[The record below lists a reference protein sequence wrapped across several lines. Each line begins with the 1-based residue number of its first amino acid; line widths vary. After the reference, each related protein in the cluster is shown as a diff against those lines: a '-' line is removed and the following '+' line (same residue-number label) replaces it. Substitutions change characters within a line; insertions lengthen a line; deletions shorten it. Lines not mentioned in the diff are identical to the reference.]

1 MDIQTSDGKGM
12 LLRYA
17 ASYVSEWHDAF
28 NSDAMFSIRTGPY
41 QAAYRHLRGL
51 PPREPEMWMSLS
63 TKKIAWSQSRTKLFS
78 PISHSKSNITLHER
92 YCKRPINEES
102 ISYLQWLRM
111 YDPKGKPYK
120 TGTTLVGVKLRS
132 PFKDEY
138 YYQDLLMNYAH
149 RSTDD
154 LHHEKH
160 DDLPIRIKH
169 FAAAVTLRPEV
180 WKNETAIKEHFA
192 LMGNKDDYVET
203 LIAYAHSRQDFLNLW
218 QRRILGGLT
227 DLADLPDLNTIS
239 DLSTEQIRV
248 NALVQKFL
256 NQRQEFYNDIP
267 EAQIDSDN
275 EDLESDIECARD
287 ERNVQSL
294 PSTSGHDWRKFL
306 LVRGRPGTGKT
317 LAVLHSIRTALQAEY
332 KVLCATPT
340 GMLSSTYNSLI
351 PDEAFHADTIH
362 SAFKY
367 PVNPDERPLINW
379 DIANYDFIVIDQLSM
394 VPSTLFDHILATL
407 QELHIRPV
415 VLLYG
420 DQQQQQPIATVDGK
434 TRPTTGI
441 LQSKALYKNS
451 IIVNFVQQHRCV
463 DAEFQEILNVIRYY
477 KPSRRTL
484 KQLHGQRVLCSSD
497 PSEAEL
503 LSVLQDHPDGMILTV
518 TRAAAATINRV
529 AVNNLFP
536 DLVPCGYVK
545 YDGTNNVQPTYQGMK
560 VIITQNRDKELHV
573 VNGQTAT
580 VRTMQNAT
588 VFLTLP
594 NDHIVAVYPV
604 TTTLDEQNQTSY
616 PFVPAYAST
625 ICKVQGQNLGKVILW
640 LDTQLLPKGSAYVAL
655 SRIRQLQD
663 LYFITKT
670 HPEQYKPIEHFAL

>member
-17 ASYVSEWHDAF
+17 ASYVSKWHDAF

-51 PPREPEMWMSLS
+51 RPREPEMWMSLS
-63 TKKIAWSQSRTKLFS
+63 TKKIAWSQSRTKQFS
-78 PISHSKSNITLHER
+78 LISHCKSNITLHER

-138 YYQDLLMNYAH
+138 CYQDLLMNYAH

-154 LHHEKH
+154 LHLEKH

-169 FAAAVTLRPEV
+169 FAEAVTLRPEV
-180 WKNETAIKEHFA
+180 WKNETSIKEHFA

-203 LIAYAHSRQDFLNLW
+203 LIAYAHSKQDFLNLW

-239 DLSTEQIRV
+239 DLSTDQILRV

-275 EDLESDIECARD
+275 EDLESDIECAID

-294 PSTSGHDWRKFL
+294 PSTSGPEWRKFL
-306 LVRGRPGTGKT
+306 LVRGKPGTGKT
-317 LAVLHSIRTALQAEY
+317 FAVLHSIRTALQAEY

-379 DIANYDFIVIDQLSM
+379 DIANYDFIVIDELSM
-394 VPSTLFDHILATL
+394 VPFTLFDHILATL

-415 VLLYG
+415 VLLCG
-420 DQQQQQPIATVDGK
+420 DKQQQQPIATVDGK

-451 IIVNFVQQHRCV
+451 VIVNFVPQHRCV

-477 KPSRRTL
+477 
-484 KQLHGQRVLCSSD
+484 
-497 PSEAEL
+497 
-503 LSVLQDHPDGMILTV
+503 
-518 TRAAAATINRV
+518 
-529 AVNNLFP
+529 
-536 DLVPCGYVK
+536 
-545 YDGTNNVQPTYQGMK
+545 
-560 VIITQNRDKELHV
+560 
-573 VNGQTAT
+573 
-580 VRTMQNAT
+580 
-588 VFLTLP
+588 
-594 NDHIVAVYPV
+594 
-604 TTTLDEQNQTSY
+604 
-616 PFVPAYAST
+616 
-625 ICKVQGQNLGKVILW
+625 
-640 LDTQLLPKGSAYVAL
+640 
-655 SRIRQLQD
+655 
-663 LYFITKT
+663 
-670 HPEQYKPIEHFAL
+670 